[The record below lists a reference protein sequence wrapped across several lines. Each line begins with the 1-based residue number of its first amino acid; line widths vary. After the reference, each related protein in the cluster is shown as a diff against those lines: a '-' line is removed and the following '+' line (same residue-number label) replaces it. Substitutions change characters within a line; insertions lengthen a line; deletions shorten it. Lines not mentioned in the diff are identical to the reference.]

1 MIWLD
6 IIGVGEAGL
15 SDLNADQKDRILA
28 AQHIIAPDRLI
39 AALDDMTLNA
49 ELITWPRPFRQI
61 YDVLEAW
68 RGKPT
73 VILATGDP
81 LWYGAGS
88 SLVTRIPSD
97 EMRIEP
103 APSGFQL
110 AASRMGWP
118 MAHLHAMTLHGR
130 PVEMIRAAIMP
141 SARLLILADSAA
153 TPAQVAE
160 QLVAIGA
167 GTAAMAAL
175 AHIGGDA
182 ETRVDGRATD
192 WAKKPPQV
200 ADFHVLAVACP
211 DIMPGFY
218 PSVPGLPDD
227 AYDSD
232 GKLTK
237 SDIRAITLA
246 RLKPV
251 SGQLLW
257 DLGCGSGSI
266 GIEWMR
272 AAADARAIGVEQRAD
287 RLAVAEA
294 NAIKLG
300 VPKWAGVKGENLPLA
315 AELDC
320 PDAVF
325 IGGGLS
331 IDLAELVMSRLKSGG
346 RLVVNAVTLESEAIL
361 LQLHQHHGGR
371 LIRIAVS
378 HADPVGPYYGWR
390 SAMPVTQWV
399 LEKGLGEKELEEK
412 GLGEKETDR

>member
-6 IIGVGEAGL
+6 IFGVSEAGL
-15 SDLNADQKDRILA
+15 NSLSADQITQLTSAR
-28 AQHIIAPDRLI
+28 HIIAPDRHI
-39 AALDDMTLNA
+39 AAVKQLRQDQPQAGDATV
-49 ELITWPRPFRQI
+49 EIITWPSPFSRI
-61 YDVLEAW
+61 YDMLARW
-68 RGKPT
+68 RGEPT

-88 SLVTRIPSD
+88 SIVTRIPLN

-103 APSGFQL
+103 AVSGFQL
-110 AASRMGWP
+110 AASQMGWP
-118 MAHLHAMTLHGR
+118 MAHVHAMTLHGR

-141 SARLLILADSAA
+141 SAHLLILADSAD
-153 TPAQVAE
+153 TPQQAAE
-160 QLVAIGA
+160 QLIEMRAGAAKMTALAYIGGQQEA
-167 GTAAMAAL
+167 RYDGTAY
-175 AHIGGDA
+175 
-182 ETRVDGRATD
+182 D
-192 WAKKPPQV
+192 WAKIPPQV

-211 DIMPGFY
+211 DYLEGFY
-218 PSVPGLPDD
+218 PSAPGLADG
-227 AYDSD
+227 AYESD

-272 AAADARAIGVEQRAD
+272 AAAHARAIGVELRDD
-287 RLAVAEA
+287 RLAVAKS

-300 VPKWAGVKGENLPLA
+300 VPKWAGVIGENMPLA
-315 AELDC
+315 AELEQ

-331 IDLAELVMSRLKSGG
+331 RDLAELVMRRLTSGG

-361 LQLHQHHGGR
+361 LGLHHHHGGR
-371 LIRIAVS
+371 LVRIAVS
-378 HADPVGPYYGWR
+378 HAEPVGPYHGWR

-399 LEKGLGEKELEEK
+399 WEKGTEK
-412 GLGEKETDR
+412 

>member
-6 IIGVGEAGL
+6 IFGVSEAGL
-15 SDLNADQKDRILA
+15 NSLSADQIMRLTSA
-28 AQHIIAPDRLI
+28 RHIIAPDRHI
-39 AALDDMTLNA
+39 AAVKQLRQDQPQAGDTTA
-49 ELITWPRPFRQI
+49 EIITWPSPFSRI
-61 YDVLEAW
+61 YDMLARW
-68 RGKPT
+68 RGEPT

-88 SLVTRIPSD
+88 SIVTRIPLN

-103 APSGFQL
+103 AVSGFQL

-118 MAHLHAMTLHGR
+118 MAHVHAMTLHGR
-130 PVEMIRAAIMP
+130 PVELIRAAIMP
-141 SARLLILADSAA
+141 SSHLLILADSAA
-153 TPAQVAE
+153 TPQQAAE
-160 QLVAIGA
+160 QLIAMGA
-167 GTAAMAAL
+167 GAAKMTAL
-175 AHIGGDA
+175 AYIGGQQEA
-182 ETRVDGRATD
+182 RYDGTAND
-192 WAKKPPQV
+192 WAKTPPQV

-211 DIMPGFY
+211 DYLEGFY
-218 PSVPGLPDD
+218 PSAPGLADS
-227 AYDSD
+227 AYESD

-272 AAADARAIGVEQRAD
+272 AAAHARAIGVELRDD
-287 RLAVAEA
+287 RLAVATS

-300 VPKWAGVKGENLPLA
+300 VSKWACVIGENMPLA
-315 AELDC
+315 AELEQ

-331 IDLAELVMSRLKSGG
+331 RDLAELVMRRLKSGG

-361 LQLHQHHGGR
+361 LELHHHHGGR
-371 LIRIAVS
+371 LVRIAVS
-378 HADPVGPYYGWR
+378 HAEPVGPYHGWR

-399 LEKGLGEKELEEK
+399 WEKGTEK
-412 GLGEKETDR
+412 

>member
-130 PVEMIRAAIMP
+130 PLEMIRAAIMP

-251 SGQLLW
+251 SDQ
-257 DLGCGSGSI
+257 
-266 GIEWMR
+266 
-272 AAADARAIGVEQRAD
+272 
-287 RLAVAEA
+287 
-294 NAIKLG
+294 
-300 VPKWAGVKGENLPLA
+300 P
-315 AELDC
+315 
-320 PDAVF
+320 F
-325 IGGGLS
+325 
-331 IDLAELVMSRLKSGG
+331 
-346 RLVVNAVTLESEAIL
+346 
-361 LQLHQHHGGR
+361 
-371 LIRIAVS
+371 
-378 HADPVGPYYGWR
+378 
-390 SAMPVTQWV
+390 
-399 LEKGLGEKELEEK
+399 
-412 GLGEKETDR
+412 